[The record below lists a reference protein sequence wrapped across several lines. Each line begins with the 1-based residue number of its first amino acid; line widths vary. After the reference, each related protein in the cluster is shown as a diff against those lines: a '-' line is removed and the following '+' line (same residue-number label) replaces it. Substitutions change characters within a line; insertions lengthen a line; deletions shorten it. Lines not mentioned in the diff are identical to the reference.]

1 LEKETFGV
9 KFSLYSWDG
18 NVNTTPTRLINDLRP
33 YAVRPEG
40 VDLITVGGQSRVI
53 FVEDRFLAQG
63 YGSRNAVHWP
73 LSILTSEIPAIP

>member
-1 LEKETFGV
+1 VPQL
-9 KFSLYSWDG
+9 
-18 NVNTTPTRLINDLRP
+18 LIDDLRP

-40 VDLITVGGQSRVI
+40 VDILTVAGQTRVM

-63 YGSRNAVHWP
+63 YGTRNAVHWP